1 MTALNAGPGVL
12 VAATDPWNRELLG
25 QLVLSVRGDAQI
37 DFCEDGQQAIEH
49 CSQRNF
55 ALVLA
60 EQELPGSDGIDLL
73 RFLRRKQRAPASPDF
88 ILISAK
94 ADTASVRAVLPLAP
108 TAYLVKPFNAE
119 DLRQRLRTLLLE
131 PGQEVS
137 SAAPQPVS
145 GSLTAFLAEARDA
158 AEGAP
163 MLAEVGASLSRCLN
177 SEETTLEQ
185 LEQDFGRDPQI
196 TGCLIAA
203 ANSAARHVGM
213 PCLTLG
219 QALSRLGLAQ
229 ACNLALGLS
238 LERAAQLAEPRL
250 RARAGLFWALSQR
263 TADAAQ
269 ALAEALDVDAP
280 RCYAAGLLHCLG
292 DLAVLRTL
300 EEWQGRGGELSDEQI
315 GESLKGFGA
324 AFGSTLRTRWRLP
337 LELRELIAAAYGMSN
352 GVFSRKALI
361 LNLAAKAARLPASQ
375 AVRLKEEK
383 AQRMLNLE
391 PAQLKLL
398 QGFCGAPEAEPEAS
412 EAESPDEAL
421 EE

>member
-25 QLVLSVRGDAQI
+25 QLVLSVRGDAHI
-37 DFCEDGQQAIEH
+37 DYCEDGLQAIEH
-49 CSQRNF
+49 CTQRTYG
-55 ALVLA
+55 LVLA

-73 RFLRRKQRAPASPDF
+73 RFLRRRQRGSTSPDF

-94 ADTASVRAVLPLAP
+94 ADAASVRAVLPLAP
-108 TAYLVKPFNAE
+108 TAYLVKPYNAE

-131 PGQEVS
+131 PGQEVRI
-137 SAAPQPVS
+137 AVPQPVS
-145 GSLTAFLAEARDA
+145 GSLAAFLAAARDA
-158 AEGAP
+158 GEGAP
-163 MLAEVGASLSRCLN
+163 MLAEVGAALSRCLN

-185 LEQDFGRDPQI
+185 LEEEFGRDPQV

-238 LERAAQLAEPRL
+238 LKQVAQLAEPRL
-250 RARAGLFWALSQR
+250 SARAEQFWSLSQR
-263 TADAAQ
+263 AADAAE
-269 ALAEALDVDAP
+269 ALAEALGVDAS
-280 RCYAAGLLHCLG
+280 RCYTAGLLHCLG

-300 EEWQGRGGELSDEQI
+300 EEWMLRGGDLSDEQI
-315 GESLKGFGA
+315 GESLRGFGA

-337 LELRELIAAAYGMSN
+337 LELRGLIAAAYGMGN

-361 LNLAAKAARLPASQ
+361 LNLAARAARLPASQ
-375 AVRLKEEK
+375 SARLKEEK
-383 AQRMLNLE
+383 ALRMLNLE

-398 QGFCGAPEAEPEAS
+398 QGFCMAPEPEVEAPEVEP
-412 EAESPDEAL
+412 P
-421 EE
+421 EEPVEE